1 MNTAT
6 AHPHV
11 DPDGTV
17 YNMGS
22 SFAEKQGPHYTII
35 KFPPPAVVNGRKI
48 VYVNS
53 CIRQIVID
61 RYTAAVRQV
70 VLMFLS

>member
-1 MNTAT
+1 MLEEYIGVNTAT

-22 SFAEKQGPHYTII
+22 SFAGKKGPRYSIV
-35 KFPPPAVVNGRKI
+35 KFPPPAVVNGVSSR
-48 VYVNS
+48 VYIPIS
-53 CIRQIVID
+53 F
-61 RYTAAVRQV
+61 
-70 VLMFLS
+70 VLL